1 MTKLRVVVLLV
12 VVALLLFPALAL
24 ADEPPEPP
32 CRFYG
37 TVTVDGAAVTDGTV
51 ITATIE
57 GDQLTTATPAEGY
70 GTSSCYAIKIGLDT
84 GYTEGATVTFMI
96 GDRAAAQTGT
106 WTQGGNVEVDLTAG
120 QAGPSQAG
128 GITDVQ
134 VASLAAGSDPTVDWN
149 PASGVLTLGIPD
161 GAAGSAGSDG
171 ATGAKGSQG
180 EEGAGAPGGIAL
192 PVVALVI
199 AAIAVGVAVMS
210 MRRRI

>member
-1 MTKLRVVVLLV
+1 MTKLRVVVLLA

-24 ADEPPEPP
+24 ADTPPEPP

-37 TVTVDGAAVTDGTV
+37 TVIVDGAGVADGTV
-51 ITATIE
+51 ITAMIG

-70 GTSSCYAIKIGLDT
+70 SSSTYAIKIGVDT
-84 GYTEGATVTFMI
+84 EYTEGATVTFMI

-106 WTQGGNVEVDLTAG
+106 WAKGGNIEVNLTAG
-120 QAGPSQAG
+120 QAGPQAG
-128 GITDVQ
+128 AITDVQ
-134 VASLAAGSDPTVDWN
+134 VTSLAAGSDPTVDWD
-149 PASGVLTLGIPD
+149 PVSGVLTVGIPD
-161 GAAGSAGSDG
+161 GATGPAGAAGADG
-171 ATGAKGSQG
+171 PQG

-199 AAIAVGVAVMS
+199 AVIAVGVAVMS

>member
-1 MTKLRVVVLLV
+1 MTKLRVVVLLA

-24 ADEPPEPP
+24 ADTPPEPP

-37 TVTVDGAAVTDGTV
+37 TVTVDGAAVADGTV
-51 ITATIE
+51 ITAMIE

-70 GTSSCYAIKIGLDT
+70 STSTYAIKIGVDT
-84 GYTEGATVTFMI
+84 EYTEGATVTFMI

-106 WTQGGNVEVDLTAG
+106 WAKGANIEVNLSAG
-120 QAGPSQAG
+120 QAGPQAG
-128 GITDVQ
+128 AITDVQ
-134 VASLAAGSDPTVDWN
+134 VTSLAAGSDPTVDWD
-149 PASGVLTLGIPD
+149 PVSGVLTLGIPD
-161 GAAGSAGSDG
+161 GATGPAGAAGADG
-171 ATGAKGSQG
+171 PQG

-199 AAIAVGVAVMS
+199 AVIAVGVAVMS

>member
-1 MTKLRVVVLLV
+1 MTKLRVVVLLA

-24 ADEPPEPP
+24 ADTPPEPP

-37 TVTVDGAAVTDGTV
+37 TVTVDGAAVADGTV
-51 ITATIE
+51 ITAMIE

-70 GTSSCYAIKIGLDT
+70 STSTYAIKIGVDT
-84 GYTEGATVTFMI
+84 EYTEGATVTFMI

-106 WTQGGNVEVDLTAG
+106 WTKGGNIEVNLTAG
-120 QAGPSQAG
+120 QAGPQAG
-128 GITDVQ
+128 AITDVQ
-134 VASLAAGSDPTVDWN
+134 VTSLAAGSDPTVDWN
-149 PASGVLTLGIPD
+149 PVSGVLTLGIPD
-161 GAAGSAGSDG
+161 GATGPAGAAGADG
-171 ATGAKGSQG
+171 PQG

-199 AAIAVGVAVMS
+199 AVIAVGVAVMS

>member
-1 MTKLRVVVLLV
+1 MTKLRVVVLLA

-24 ADEPPEPP
+24 ADTPPEPP

-37 TVTVDGAAVTDGTV
+37 TVIVDGAAVADGTV
-51 ITATIE
+51 ITAMIE

-70 GTSSCYAIKIGLDT
+70 STSTYAIKIGVDT
-84 GYTEGATVTFMI
+84 EYTEGATVTFMI

-106 WTQGGNVEVDLTAG
+106 WAKGGNIEVNLTAG
-120 QAGPSQAG
+120 QAGPQAG
-128 GITDVQ
+128 AITDVQ
-134 VASLAAGSDPTVDWN
+134 VTSLAAGSDPTVDWD
-149 PASGVLTLGIPD
+149 PVSGVLTLGIPD
-161 GAAGSAGSDG
+161 GATGPAGAAGADG
-171 ATGAKGSQG
+171 PQG

-199 AAIAVGVAVMS
+199 AVIAVGVAVMS

>member
-1 MTKLRVVVLLV
+1 MTKLRVVVLLA

-24 ADEPPEPP
+24 ADTPPEPP

-37 TVTVDGAAVTDGTV
+37 TVTVDGAAVADGTV
-51 ITATIE
+51 ITAMIE

-70 GTSSCYAIKIGLDT
+70 STSTYAIKIGVDT
-84 GYTEGATVTFMI
+84 EYTEGATVTFMI

-106 WTQGGNVEVDLTAG
+106 WAKGANIEVNLTAG
-120 QAGPSQAG
+120 QAGPQAG
-128 GITDVQ
+128 AITDVQ
-134 VASLAAGSDPTVDWN
+134 VTSLAAGSDPTVDWD
-149 PASGVLTLGIPD
+149 PVSGVLTLGIPD
-161 GAAGSAGSDG
+161 GATGPAGAAGADG
-171 ATGAKGSQG
+171 PQG

-199 AAIAVGVAVMS
+199 AVIAVGVAVMS

>member
-1 MTKLRVVVLLV
+1 MTKLRVVVLLA

-24 ADEPPEPP
+24 ADTPPEPP

-37 TVTVDGAAVTDGTV
+37 TVTVDGAAVADGTV

-70 GTSSCYAIKIGLDT
+70 GTSTYALKIGVDT
-84 GYTEGATVTFMI
+84 GYTESATVTFMI

-106 WTQGGNVEVDLTAG
+106 WTKGGNVEVNLTAG
-120 QAGPSQAG
+120 QAGQQAG
-128 GITDVQ
+128 AITDVQ
-134 VASLAAGSDPTVDWN
+134 VTSLAAGSDPTVDWD
-149 PASGVLTLGIPD
+149 PVSGVLTLGIPD
-161 GAAGSAGSDG
+161 GATGPAGAAG
-171 ATGAKGSQG
+171 AEGSQG
-180 EEGAGAPGGIAL
+180 EEGAGAAGGIAL

-199 AAIAVGVAVMS
+199 AVIAVGVAVMS

>member
-1 MTKLRVVVLLV
+1 MTKLRVVVLLA

-24 ADEPPEPP
+24 ADTPPEPP

-37 TVTVDGAAVTDGTV
+37 TVTVDGAAVADGTV
-51 ITATIE
+51 ITAMIG

-70 GTSSCYAIKIGLDT
+70 STSTYAIKIGVDT
-84 GYTEGATVTFMI
+84 EYTEGATVTFMI

-106 WTQGGNVEVDLTAG
+106 WAKGGNIEVNLTAG
-120 QAGPSQAG
+120 QAGPQAG
-128 GITDVQ
+128 AITDVQ
-134 VASLAAGSDPTVDWN
+134 VTSLAAGSDPTVDWD
-149 PASGVLTLGIPD
+149 PVSGVLTLGIPD
-161 GAAGSAGSDG
+161 GATGPAGAAGADG
-171 ATGAKGSQG
+171 PQG

-199 AAIAVGVAVMS
+199 AVIAVGVAVMS

>member
-1 MTKLRVVVLLV
+1 MTKLRVVVLLA

-24 ADEPPEPP
+24 ADTPPEPP

-37 TVTVDGAAVTDGTV
+37 TVTVDGAAVADGTV
-51 ITATIE
+51 ITAMIE

-70 GTSSCYAIKIGLDT
+70 STSTYAIKIGVDT
-84 GYTEGATVTFMI
+84 EYTEGATVTFMI

-106 WTQGGNVEVDLTAG
+106 WTKGGNVEVNLTAG
-120 QAGPSQAG
+120 QAGPQG
-128 GITDVQ
+128 GAITDVQ
-134 VASLAAGSDPTVDWN
+134 VTSLAAGSDPTVDWD
-149 PASGVLTLGIPD
+149 PVSGVLTLGIPD
-161 GAAGSAGSDG
+161 GATGPAGAAGADG
-171 ATGAKGSQG
+171 PQG

-199 AAIAVGVAVMS
+199 AVIAVGVAVMS

>member
-1 MTKLRVVVLLV
+1 MTKLRVVVLLA

-24 ADEPPEPP
+24 ADTPPEPP

-37 TVTVDGAAVTDGTV
+37 TVTVDGAAVADGTV
-51 ITATIE
+51 ITAMIE

-70 GTSSCYAIKIGLDT
+70 STSTYAIKIGVDT
-84 GYTEGATVTFMI
+84 EYTEGATVTFMI

-106 WTQGGNVEVDLTAG
+106 WAKGGNIEVNLTAG
-120 QAGPSQAG
+120 QAGPQAG
-128 GITDVQ
+128 AITDVQ
-134 VASLAAGSDPTVDWN
+134 VTSLAAGSDPTVDWN
-149 PASGVLTLGIPD
+149 PVSGVLTLGIPD
-161 GAAGSAGSDG
+161 GATGPAGAAGADG
-171 ATGAKGSQG
+171 PQG

-199 AAIAVGVAVMS
+199 AVIAVGVAVMS

>member
-1 MTKLRVVVLLV
+1 MTKLRVVVLLA

-24 ADEPPEPP
+24 ADTPPEPP

-37 TVTVDGAAVTDGTV
+37 TVTVDGAAVADGTV
-51 ITATIE
+51 ITAMIE

-70 GTSSCYAIKIGLDT
+70 STSTYAIKIGVDT
-84 GYTEGATVTFMI
+84 EYTEGATVTFMI

-106 WTQGGNVEVDLTAG
+106 WAKGANIEVNLSAG
-120 QAGPSQAG
+120 QAGPQAG
-128 GITDVQ
+128 AITDVQ
-134 VASLAAGSDPTVDWN
+134 VTSLAAGSDPTVDWN
-149 PASGVLTLGIPD
+149 PVSGVLTLGIPD
-161 GAAGSAGSDG
+161 GATGPAGAAGADG
-171 ATGAKGSQG
+171 PQG

-199 AAIAVGVAVMS
+199 AVIAVGVAVMS

>member
-1 MTKLRVVVLLV
+1 MTKLRVVVLLA

-24 ADEPPEPP
+24 ADTPPEPP

-37 TVTVDGAAVTDGTV
+37 TVTVDGAAVADGTV
-51 ITATIE
+51 ITAMIE

-70 GTSSCYAIKIGLDT
+70 STSTYAIKIGVDT
-84 GYTEGATVTFMI
+84 EYTEGATVTFMI

-106 WTQGGNVEVDLTAG
+106 WTKGGNIEVNLTAG
-120 QAGPSQAG
+120 QAGPQAG
-128 GITDVQ
+128 AITDVQ
-134 VASLAAGSDPTVDWN
+134 VTSLAAGSDPTVDWD
-149 PASGVLTLGIPD
+149 PVSGVLTLGIPD
-161 GAAGSAGSDG
+161 GATGPAGAAGADG
-171 ATGAKGSQG
+171 PQG

-199 AAIAVGVAVMS
+199 AVIAVGVAVMS

>member
-1 MTKLRVVVLLV
+1 MTKLRVVVLLA

-24 ADEPPEPP
+24 ADTPPEPP

-37 TVTVDGAAVTDGTV
+37 TVTVDGAAVADGTV
-51 ITATIE
+51 ITAMIE

-70 GTSSCYAIKIGLDT
+70 STSTYAIKIGVDT
-84 GYTEGATVTFMI
+84 EYTEGATVTFMI

-106 WTQGGNVEVDLTAG
+106 WTKGGNVEVNLTAG
-120 QAGPSQAG
+120 QAGPQAG
-128 GITDVQ
+128 AITDVQ
-134 VASLAAGSDPTVDWN
+134 VTSLAAGSDPTVDWD
-149 PASGVLTLGIPD
+149 PVSGVLTLGIPD
-161 GAAGSAGSDG
+161 GATGPAGAAGADG
-171 ATGAKGSQG
+171 PQG

-199 AAIAVGVAVMS
+199 AVIAVGVAVMS

>member
-1 MTKLRVVVLLV
+1 MTKLRVVVLLA

-24 ADEPPEPP
+24 ADTPPEPP

-37 TVTVDGAAVTDGTV
+37 TVTVDGAAVADGTV
-51 ITATIE
+51 ITAMIG

-70 GTSSCYAIKIGLDT
+70 STSTYAIKIGVDT
-84 GYTEGATVTFMI
+84 EYTEGATVTFMI

-106 WTQGGNVEVDLTAG
+106 WTKGGNIEVNLTAG
-120 QAGPSQAG
+120 QAGPQAG
-128 GITDVQ
+128 AITDVQ
-134 VASLAAGSDPTVDWN
+134 VTSLAAGSDPTVDWD
-149 PASGVLTLGIPD
+149 PVSGVLTLGIPD
-161 GAAGSAGSDG
+161 GATGPAGAAGADG
-171 ATGAKGSQG
+171 QQG

-199 AAIAVGVAVMS
+199 AVIAVGVAVMS

>member
-1 MTKLRVVVLLV
+1 MTKLRVVVLLA

-24 ADEPPEPP
+24 ADTPPEPP

-37 TVTVDGAAVTDGTV
+37 TVIVDGAGVADGTV
-51 ITATIE
+51 ITAMIG

-70 GTSSCYAIKIGLDT
+70 SSSTYAIKIGVDT
-84 GYTEGATVTFMI
+84 EYTEGATVTFMI

-106 WTQGGNVEVDLTAG
+106 WAKGANIEVNLSAG
-120 QAGPSQAG
+120 QAGPQG
-128 GITDVQ
+128 GAITDVQ
-134 VASLAAGSDPTVDWN
+134 VTSLAAGSDPTVDWN
-149 PASGVLTLGIPD
+149 SVSGVLTLGIPD
-161 GAAGSAGSDG
+161 GATGSAGAAG
-171 ATGAKGSQG
+171 AEGPQG

-199 AAIAVGVAVMS
+199 AVIAVGVAVMS

>member
-1 MTKLRVVVLLV
+1 MTKLRVVVLLA

-24 ADEPPEPP
+24 ADTPPEPP

-37 TVTVDGAAVTDGTV
+37 TVTVDGAAVADGTV
-51 ITATIE
+51 ITAMIE

-70 GTSSCYAIKIGLDT
+70 STSTYAIKIGVDT
-84 GYTEGATVTFMI
+84 EYTEGATVTFMI

-106 WTQGGNVEVDLTAG
+106 WAKGGNIEVNLTAG
-120 QAGPSQAG
+120 QAGPQAG
-128 GITDVQ
+128 AITDVQ
-134 VASLAAGSDPTVDWN
+134 VTSLAAGSDPTVDWD
-149 PASGVLTLGIPD
+149 PVSGVLTLGIPD
-161 GAAGSAGSDG
+161 GATGPAGAAGADG
-171 ATGAKGSQG
+171 PQG

-199 AAIAVGVAVMS
+199 AVIAVGVAVMS

>member
-1 MTKLRVVVLLV
+1 MTKLRVVVLLA

-24 ADEPPEPP
+24 ADTPPEPP

-37 TVTVDGAAVTDGTV
+37 TVTVDGAAVADGTV
-51 ITATIE
+51 ITAMIE

-70 GTSSCYAIKIGLDT
+70 STSTYAIKIGVDT
-84 GYTEGATVTFMI
+84 EYTEGATVTFMI

-106 WTQGGNVEVDLTAG
+106 WAKGGNIEVNLTAG
-120 QAGPSQAG
+120 QAGPQAG
-128 GITDVQ
+128 AITDVQ
-134 VASLAAGSDPTVDWN
+134 VTSLAAGSDPTVDWN
-149 PASGVLTLGIPD
+149 PVSGVLTLGIPD
-161 GAAGSAGSDG
+161 GATGPDG
-171 ATGAKGSQG
+171 ADGADGPQG

-199 AAIAVGVAVMS
+199 AVIAVGVAVMS

>member
-1 MTKLRVVVLLV
+1 MTKLRVVVLLA

-24 ADEPPEPP
+24 ADTPPEPP

-37 TVTVDGAAVTDGTV
+37 TVTVDGAAVADGTV
-51 ITATIE
+51 ITAMIG

-70 GTSSCYAIKIGLDT
+70 STSTYAIKIGVDT
-84 GYTEGATVTFMI
+84 EYTEGATVTFMI

-106 WTQGGNVEVDLTAG
+106 WTKGGNIEVNLTAG
-120 QAGPSQAG
+120 QAGPQAG
-128 GITDVQ
+128 AITDVQ
-134 VASLAAGSDPTVDWN
+134 VTSLAAGSDPTVDWD
-149 PASGVLTLGIPD
+149 PVSGVLTLGIPD
-161 GAAGSAGSDG
+161 GATGPAGAAGDDG
-171 ATGAKGSQG
+171 QPG

-199 AAIAVGVAVMS
+199 AVIAVGVAVMS

>member
-1 MTKLRVVVLLV
+1 MTKLRVVVLLA

-24 ADEPPEPP
+24 ADTPPEPP

-37 TVTVDGAAVTDGTV
+37 TVTVDGAAVADGTV
-51 ITATIE
+51 ITAMIE

-70 GTSSCYAIKIGLDT
+70 STSTYAIKIGVDT
-84 GYTEGATVTFMI
+84 EYTEGATVTFMI

-106 WTQGGNVEVDLTAG
+106 WTKGGNVEVNLTAG
-120 QAGPSQAG
+120 QAGPQG
-128 GITDVQ
+128 GAITDVQ
-134 VASLAAGSDPTVDWN
+134 VISLAAGSDPTVDWN
-149 PASGVLTLGIPD
+149 PVSGVLTLGIPD
-161 GAAGSAGSDG
+161 GATGPAGAAGADG
-171 ATGAKGSQG
+171 PQG

-199 AAIAVGVAVMS
+199 AVIAVGVAVMS

>member
-1 MTKLRVVVLLV
+1 MTKLRVVVLLA

-24 ADEPPEPP
+24 ADTPPEPP

-37 TVTVDGAAVTDGTV
+37 TVIVDGAAVADGTV
-51 ITATIE
+51 ITAMIE

-70 GTSSCYAIKIGLDT
+70 STSTYAIKIGVDT
-84 GYTEGATVTFMI
+84 EYTEGATVTFMI

-106 WTQGGNVEVDLTAG
+106 WTKGGNVEVNLTAG
-120 QAGPSQAG
+120 QAGPQG
-128 GITDVQ
+128 GAITDVQ
-134 VASLAAGSDPTVDWN
+134 VTSLAAGSDPTVDWN
-149 PASGVLTLGIPD
+149 PVSGVLTLGIPD
-161 GAAGSAGSDG
+161 GATGPAGAAGADG
-171 ATGAKGSQG
+171 PQG

-199 AAIAVGVAVMS
+199 AVIAVGVAVMS

>member
-1 MTKLRVVVLLV
+1 MTKLRVVVLLA

-24 ADEPPEPP
+24 ADTPPEPP

-37 TVTVDGAAVTDGTV
+37 TVIVDGAGVADGTV
-51 ITATIE
+51 ITAMIG

-70 GTSSCYAIKIGLDT
+70 STSTYAIKIGVDT
-84 GYTEGATVTFMI
+84 EYTEGATVTFMI

-106 WTQGGNVEVDLTAG
+106 WTKGGNVEVNLTAG
-120 QAGPSQAG
+120 QAGAQAG
-128 GITDVQ
+128 AITDVQ
-134 VASLAAGSDPTVDWN
+134 VTSLAAGSDPTVDWN
-149 PASGVLTLGIPD
+149 PVSGVLTLGIPD
-161 GAAGSAGSDG
+161 GATGPAGAAGAEG
-171 ATGAKGSQG
+171 PQG

-199 AAIAVGVAVMS
+199 AVIAVGVAVMS

>member
-1 MTKLRVVVLLV
+1 MTKLRVVVLLA

-24 ADEPPEPP
+24 ADTPPEPP

-37 TVTVDGAAVTDGTV
+37 TVTVDGAAVADGTV
-51 ITATIE
+51 ITAMIE

-70 GTSSCYAIKIGLDT
+70 STSTYAIKIGVDT
-84 GYTEGATVTFMI
+84 EYTEGATVTFMI

-106 WTQGGNVEVDLTAG
+106 WAKGANVEVNLTAG
-120 QAGPSQAG
+120 QAGPQAG
-128 GITDVQ
+128 AITDVQ
-134 VASLAAGSDPTVDWN
+134 VTSLAAGSDPTVDWN
-149 PASGVLTLGIPD
+149 PVSGVLTLGIPD
-161 GAAGSAGSDG
+161 GATGPAGAAGADG
-171 ATGAKGSQG
+171 PQG

-199 AAIAVGVAVMS
+199 AVIAVGVAVMS